1 MLNPSSKSERSIQ
14 SSAEYYRLLELYDQA
29 YDRIQS
35 GGTGMGYSGVH
46 YEVMDE
52 VRRYGRFANGREDA
66 MHVLKQ
72 LLKEYE
78 QEHGLSDAKKQSD
91 EDYVN
96 KLDLD
101 DL

>member
-1 MLNPSSKSERSIQ
+1 ME
-14 SSAEYYRLLELYDQA
+14 
-29 YDRIQS
+29 
-35 GGTGMGYSGVH
+35 YSGVH

-72 LLKEYE
+72 LPKEYE

>member
-1 MLNPSSKSERSIQ
+1 MSNLSSKNERSIQ
-14 SSAEYYRLLELYDQA
+14 SSAEYYRLLELYSQA
-29 YDRIQS
+29 YDRVQS

-66 MHVLKQ
+66 LRVLKQ
-72 LLKEYE
+72 LLTEYE
-78 QEHGLSDAKKQSD
+78 REHGLSDSKKASD
-91 EDYVN
+91 EDYAN